1 MRGTR
6 FASRSRAA
14 TCRSITN
21 SVYPRV
27 VHSNFRFD
35 PTDRARNSMTLAGAR
50 IVDPA
55 GTLVRAI
62 PPSQFKVEQQVEELA
77 AGETELTFRTAAAA
91 DDPIPKVQL
100 SEPLFL
106 QSYAS
111 PSPRKLLRRFAISF
125 VIGAALGL
133 LAGPLLVTGM
143 KPAASRLVSEAAA
156 WSGAI
161 PFNSF
166 WPQRLLPLF

>member
-6 FASRSRAA
+6 FASRCGNLPVNYKFRLPEG
-14 TCRSITN
+14 
-21 SVYPRV
+21 VY
-27 VHSNFRFD
+27 SNFRFD
-35 PTDRARNSMTLAGAR
+35 PTDRPQWHDSGRRSHRRST
-50 IVDPA
+50 

-77 AGETELTFRTAAAA
+77 AGETEFTFRTAAAA
-91 DDPIPKVQL
+91 DDPILKVQL

-106 QSYAS
+106 KSYAS

-133 LAGPLLVTGM
+133 LADPLLVAGM
-143 KPAASRLVSEAAA
+143 KPAASR
-156 WSGAI
+156 
-161 PFNSF
+161 
-166 WPQRLLPLF
+166 